1 MISYQIICKALDS
14 ICIIIFMQVRLIYME
29 RLELKSINLETKYN
43 FAFTKIRFLIFYLR
57 L

>member
-43 FAFTKIRFLIFYLR
+43 FAFTKIKFLIFYLR